1 MPSIN
6 KQPSQEER
14 DLIIARLEVLSPE
27 LHFASGDNFQDFS
40 RDEMIE
46 QIKNNTKVGKE
57 FVATE
62 FEFLRAMRDGSL
74 MNTLNAN
81 ADNE

>member
-14 DLIIARLEVLSPE
+14 DLILARLEVLSPE
-27 LHFASGDNFQDFS
+27 LHFASGGNFQDFS
-40 RDEMIE
+40 RDDMIK

-57 FVATE
+57 FVRTE
-62 FEFLRAMRDGSL
+62 FEFLRAIKDGSL
-74 MNTLNAN
+74 AKMLVASN
-81 ADNE
+81 

>member
-1 MPSIN
+1 MSSIN

-27 LHFASGDNFQDFS
+27 LHFASGGNFQDFS
-40 RDEMIE
+40 RKDMIK
-46 QIKNNTKVGKE
+46 QIKDNTKVGRE

-62 FEFLRAMRDGSL
+62 FEFLRAIGDGSL
-74 MNTLNAN
+74 MKVLNTS
-81 ADNE
+81 D